1 MAKKRDLKLQNQSYT
16 IDVIEVLSENDPT
29 RTNKYLPFMI
39 KQTKDWVDWI
49 HNELNN
55 ETFKEMFEVV
65 KDFDDLSER
74 NLLENK
80 DIYSYESNQD
90 IIEAVKF
97 AKEKITRSEVK
108 NKETEV
114 IYEDDRWVVI
124 FPLTTR
130 SSNMY
135 GKATKWC
142 VSSEDHNYGKYFKQY
157 AENGVLIFLID
168 KNVKDK
174 DCRTNLFSKMA
185 FHNDKNKTEGI
196 TIWNVQDKQ
205 FNINDTLKIHKMVKS
220 EIMDIITERLEKGD
234 SNMKVAKG
242 KGVRE

>member
-1 MAKKRDLKLQNQSYT
+1 MAKKRDLKAQHPTYS

-29 RTNKYLPFMI
+29 KSNKYLPFMI

-55 ETFKEMFEVV
+55 ETFKEMFEVI
-65 KDFDDLSER
+65 KDFEDLSER

-114 IYEDDRWVVI
+114 LYEDDRWVVI
-124 FPLTTR
+124 LPLTTR

-142 VSSEDHNYGKYFKQY
+142 VSSEDHNYGRYFKQY
-157 AENGVLIFLID
+157 TENGVLVFLID
-168 KNVKDK
+168 KTVKDK
-174 DCRTNLFSKMA
+174 DCRTNVFSKMA
-185 FHNDKNKTEGI
+185 FHNDKNKKDGM
-196 TIWNVQDKQ
+196 TIWDVQDKQ
-205 FNINDTLKIHKMVKS
+205 FNVTDTLKVYRMVKP
-220 EIMDIITERLEKGD
+220 EIMDIITEKMEKGEP
-234 SNMKVAKG
+234 NMVVAKN
-242 KGVRE
+242 KGIRE